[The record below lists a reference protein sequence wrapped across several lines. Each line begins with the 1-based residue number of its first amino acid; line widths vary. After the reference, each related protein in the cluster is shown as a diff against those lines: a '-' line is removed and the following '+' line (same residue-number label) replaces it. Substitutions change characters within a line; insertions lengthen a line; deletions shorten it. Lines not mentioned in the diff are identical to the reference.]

1 MNRSNR
7 EPVDRTTTRSEFLQL
22 DVADAPRGAVSAWLA
37 ARVSEAIASG
47 ALPVG
52 GRLPSSR
59 ELATELGV
67 SRGAV
72 TEAYRRLAEGGHVVG
87 RGRAGTVVAH
97 APPLASPEPD
107 TPPTPVRFAAPDLG
121 VFGALRAAEAPIDL
135 TPGVPDLA
143 AFPRSAW
150 LRSERAVLHE
160 LPAGGLGYPDPA
172 GVPVF
177 RAAVAAWLARY
188 RGIAVTPDEII
199 VVAGVAQALAILARV
214 LPSVGV
220 DRVAVEDP
228 GSFGARRQLEAWG
241 MQTSPV
247 PVDSRG
253 LDVAAL
259 AADGAPA
266 VLVTPAHQ
274 FPTGV
279 LLDGARRRDLA
290 LWADA
295 GGWILEDDYDAE
307 HRYDR
312 PPATALRAT
321 MTDRICYAGSLS
333 KTLAP
338 ALRVGWL
345 VVPPR
350 LAAAVVAT
358 KRDLDLGNPTLP
370 QLVLARLMDSGDLE
384 RHLRSVRLRHRR
396 RRDEMVGALREHLPD
411 ATIHGA
417 AAGLHLTVTYDGDP
431 GSDVEVAAA
440 ALERGVKLHP
450 LSWHRSAAGAPGLVL
465 GYAAAT
471 PSQIIEGVAA
481 VGDVR
486 HPGRG

>member
-1 MNRSNR
+1 M
-7 EPVDRTTTRSEFLQL
+7 DRANQGSIDQTTTRAEFLHL
-22 DVADAPRGAVSAWLA
+22 DVAEAPRGGASAWLA
-37 ARVSEAIASG
+37 ARVTDAIASG

-52 GRLPSSR
+52 ARLPTSR
-59 ELATELGV
+59 DLATELGV
-67 SRGAV
+67 SRGVV

-97 APPLASPEPD
+97 APPPAPSETAPLPA
-107 TPPTPVRFAAPDLG
+107 PVRFAEPDLG
-121 VFGALRAAEAPIDL
+121 VFGALRAAAAPIDL

-150 LRSERAVLHE
+150 LRSERTVLHD
-160 LPAGGLGYPDPA
+160 LPAGGLGYADPA

-188 RGIAVTPDEII
+188 RGITVAPDEVV

-214 LPSVGV
+214 LPDVGV
-220 DRVAVEDP
+220 DRMSVEDP
-228 GSFGARRQLEAWG
+228 GSFGARRQLETWG
-241 MQTSPV
+241 MPTSPI
-247 PVDSRG
+247 PVDALG

-259 AADGAPA
+259 AVDGAPA

-279 LLDGARRRDLA
+279 LLDGTRRRDLA
-290 LWADA
+290 QWADD

-307 HRYDR
+307 LRYDR

-321 MTDRICYAGSLS
+321 ITDRICYAGSLS

-338 ALRVGWL
+338 ALPVGWL
-345 VVPPR
+345 VVPPQLR
-350 LAAAVVAT
+350 ATVVDT

-370 QLVLARLMDSGDLE
+370 QLVLAKLMDSGDLE

-396 RRDEMVGALREHLPD
+396 RRDAMVGALRTHLPD

-417 AAGLHLTVTYDGDP
+417 AAGLHLTVTFAGDP

-471 PSQIIEGVAA
+471 PAQIIEGVAA

-486 HPGRG
+486 SRGGR

>member
-1 MNRSNR
+1 M
-7 EPVDRTTTRSEFLQL
+7 
-22 DVADAPRGAVSAWLA
+22 
-37 ARVSEAIASG
+37 
-47 ALPVG
+47 G
-52 GRLPSSR
+52 GRLPGSR
-59 ELATELGV
+59 DLATELGV
-67 SRGAV
+67 SRGVV

-97 APPLASPEPD
+97 APPVASLEPD

-121 VFGALRAAEAPIDL
+121 VFGALRAADASIDL

-150 LRSERAVLHE
+150 LRSERAVLHD
-160 LPAGGLGYPDPA
+160 LPPSGLGYADPA
-172 GVPVF
+172 GAPVF
-177 RAAVAAWLARY
+177 RTAVAAWLARY
-188 RGIAVTPDEII
+188 RGITVTPNEIV

-214 LPSVGV
+214 LPAVGV

-241 MQTSPV
+241 MPTSPV
-247 PVDSRG
+247 PVDAHG

-279 LLDGARRRDLA
+279 LLDGTRRRDLA
-290 LWADA
+290 QWAES

-321 MTDRICYAGSLS
+321 LTDRICYAGSLS
-333 KTLAP
+333 KILAP
-338 ALRVGWL
+338 ALRVGWM
-345 VVPPR
+345 VVPPQLR
-350 LAAAVVAT
+350 TAVVTT

-396 RRDEMVGALREHLPD
+396 RRDAMVDALRSHLPD
-411 ATIHGA
+411 TTIHGA
-417 AAGLHLTVTYDGDP
+417 AAGLHLTVTYAGDP
-431 GSDVEVAAA
+431 GSDVELASA

-450 LSWHRSAAGAPGLVL
+450 LSWHRTAAGAPGLVL

-471 PSQIIEGVAA
+471 PSQISEGVAA

-486 HPGRG
+486 RACSAS